1 MENKKMYIGL
11 GILAVAGIGYYMWKN
26 KKSTKSRISSN
37 STPPSE
43 MGATQ
48 EAEEESNVTGGTKT
62 TVGNRCPKGWVYA
75 NGKCNKLGATY
86 VAGWENGQEPTSNYV
101 AGWADKGTQTPN
113 PCNEGYSATLDPIK
127 GTICTPNKKNI
138 VRPYYA
144 GANM

>member
-1 MENKKMYIGL
+1 MVNKKVIIGL
-11 GILAVAGIGYYMWKN
+11 GVLAVAGIGYYMWKN
-26 KKSTKSRISSN
+26 KKSTKSRVN

-43 MGATQ
+43 MGASQ
-48 EAEEESNVTGGTKT
+48 EEEDSNVTGASVTST
-62 TVGNRCPKGWVYA
+62 PSRCPKPWVYA
-75 NGKCNKLGATY
+75 NGKCNKIGAAY

-101 AGWADKGTQTPN
+101 AGWDKDKATPM
-113 PCNEGYSATLDPIK
+113 PCNQGYTASLDPVK

>member
-1 MENKKMYIGL
+1 MNKKVIIGL

-48 EAEEESNVTGGTKT
+48 EAEYNVTGGTKT

-101 AGWADKGTQTPN
+101 AGWDKDKATPM
-113 PCNEGYSATLDPIK
+113 PCNQGYTATLDPIK
-127 GTICTPNKKNI
+127 GTICTPNKKNM
-138 VRPYYA
+138 VRPYISTV
-144 GANM
+144 NS